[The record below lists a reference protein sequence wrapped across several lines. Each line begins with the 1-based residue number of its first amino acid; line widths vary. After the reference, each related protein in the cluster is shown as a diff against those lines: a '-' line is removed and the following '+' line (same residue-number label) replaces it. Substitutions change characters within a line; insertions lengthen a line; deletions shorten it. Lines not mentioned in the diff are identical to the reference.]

1 MMSAAL
7 DTAGR
12 RFQEPGGIDF
22 AVADLSLAEFGR
34 KEIRL
39 AEHEMPGL
47 MEPRAASTPRPV
59 RCTAPASPA
68 CCT

>member
-1 MMSAAL
+1 MTAAE
-7 DTAGR
+7 TRNETGA
-12 RFQEPGGIDF
+12 RFAREIGGVDF

-47 MEPRAASTPRPV
+47 MELRR
-59 RCTAPASPA
+59 
-68 CCT
+68 